1 MLKHFLFILLFS
13 FGMNAFAQELDFKA
27 PDYKQIEKEI
37 QDKKSV
43 FYYPKLMDRLAK
55 NDTLMTQD
63 DFRYLY
69 FGYVFQ
75 PKYNAFWRSPDE
87 IKLREYYNKEKLET
101 ADYNEIIKL
110 ANHTLTDFPF
120 DLKQLNYLAYIYHL
134 KGDDEAAKITSYKF
148 HNIMN
153 AILSSGDG
161 KKCETGFHVLLVE
174 HEYVMLNL
182 FELESKGQSLVG
194 NCDYLSFE
202 KGKYNVDGVYFNIEK
217 MLENEAKGIK

>member
-1 MLKHFLFILLFS
+1 MLKQILLLLLFS
-13 FGMNAFAQELDFKA
+13 FKISAFAQGLDFKA
-27 PDYKQIEKEI
+27 PDYKQIEKDI
-37 QDKKSV
+37 KDKKSA
-43 FYYPKLMDRLAK
+43 FYYPNLMDRLTK

-63 DFRYLY
+63 EFRYLY

-87 IKLREYYNKEKLET
+87 KKLREYYNKEKLES
-101 ADYNEIIKL
+101 ADYDEIIKL
-110 ANHTLTDFPF
+110 ANHTLADFPF
-120 DLKQLNYLAYIYHL
+120 DLQQLNYLAYIYHL
-134 KGDDEAAKITSYKF
+134 KGDDESAKITSYKF

-161 KKCETGFHVLLVE
+161 KKCETGFHVLLVD
-174 HEYVMLNL
+174 HEYVMLHL

-217 MLENEAKGIK
+217 MLENEAKSLK

>member
-134 KGDDEAAKITSYKF
+134 KGDDESAKITSYKF

>member
-1 MLKHFLFILLFS
+1 MLKQILLLLLFS
-13 FGMNAFAQELDFKA
+13 FGTTAFAQELDFKI

-37 QDKKSV
+37 QDKKSA
-43 FYYPKLMDRLAK
+43 FYYPNLMDRLTK
-55 NDTLMTQD
+55 NDTLLTHD
-63 DFRYLY
+63 EFRYLY

-87 IKLREYYNKEKLET
+87 KKLREYYDKETLET
-101 ADYNEIIKL
+101 SDYDEVIKL
-110 ANHTLTDFPF
+110 INHSLTDFPF

-134 KGDDEAAKITSYKF
+134 KGDETNVKITSYKF

-174 HEYVMLNL
+174 HEYSLLNL
-182 FELESKGQSLVG
+182 FELESKSQALVG

-202 KGKYNVDGVYFNIEK
+202 KGKYNVDGIYFNIEK
-217 MLENEAKGIK
+217 MLENETKNFK

>member
-1 MLKHFLFILLFS
+1 MLKQILLLLLFS
-13 FGMNAFAQELDFKA
+13 LGVSAFAQELEFKA

-37 QDKKSV
+37 QDKKSA
-43 FYYPKLMDRLAK
+43 FYYPKLMERLTK
-55 NDTLMTQD
+55 NDTLMTQEE
-63 DFRYLY
+63 FRHLY

-87 IKLREYYNKEKLET
+87 KKLREYYNKEKLET
-101 ADYNEIIKL
+101 ADYDEIIKL
-110 ANHTLTDFPF
+110 ANHTLADFPF
-120 DLKQLNYLAYIYHL
+120 DLQQLNYLAYIYHL
-134 KGDDEAAKITSYKF
+134 KGDDESAKITSYKF

-161 KKCETGFHVLLVE
+161 KKCETGFHVLLVD
-174 HEYVMLNL
+174 HEYVMLHL

-202 KGKYNVDGVYFNIEK
+202 KGKYKVDGIYFNIEK
-217 MLENEAKGIK
+217 MLENEAKSLK

>member
-1 MLKHFLFILLFS
+1 MLKQILLLLLLS
-13 FGMNAFAQELDFKA
+13 FGISVFAQELDFKA
-27 PDYKQIEKEI
+27 PDYKQIEKDI
-37 QDKKSV
+37 KDKKSA
-43 FYYPKLMDRLAK
+43 FYYPNLMDRLAK

-63 DFRYLY
+63 EFRYLY

-87 IKLREYYNKEKLET
+87 KKLREYYNKEKLET
-101 ADYNEIIKL
+101 ADYDEIIKL
-110 ANHTLTDFPF
+110 ANHTLADFPF
-120 DLKQLNYLAYIYHL
+120 DLQQLNYLAYIYHL
-134 KGDDEAAKITSYKF
+134 KGDDESAKITSYKF

-161 KKCETGFHVLLVE
+161 KKCETGFHVLLVD
-174 HEYVMLNL
+174 HEYVMLHL

-217 MLENEAKGIK
+217 MLENEAKSLK

>member
-1 MLKHFLFILLFS
+1 MLKQILLLLLFS
-13 FGMNAFAQELDFKA
+13 FGISAFAQELDFKA
-27 PDYKQIEKEI
+27 PDYKQIEKNI
-37 QDKKSV
+37 TDKKSA
-43 FYYPKLMDRLAK
+43 FYYPNLMDRLTK

-63 DFRYLY
+63 EFRHLY

-87 IKLREYYNKEKLET
+87 KKLREYYNKEKLET
-101 ADYNEIIKL
+101 ADYDEIIKL
-110 ANHTLTDFPF
+110 ANHTLADFPF
-120 DLKQLNYLAYIYHL
+120 DLQQLNYLAYIYHL
-134 KGDDEAAKITSYKF
+134 KGDDESAKITSYKF

-161 KKCETGFHVLLVE
+161 KKCETGFHVLLVD
-174 HEYVMLNL
+174 HEYVMLHL

-217 MLENEAKGIK
+217 MLENEAKSLK

>member
-13 FGMNAFAQELDFKA
+13 FGINAFAQELDFKA

-37 QDKKSV
+37 QDKKSA

-69 FGYVFQ
+69 FGYIFQ

-101 ADYNEIIKL
+101 TDYNEIIKL

-134 KGDDEAAKITSYKF
+134 KGDDQAAKITSYKF

-217 MLENEAKGIK
+217 MLENEAKGLK

>member
-1 MLKHFLFILLFS
+1 
-13 FGMNAFAQELDFKA
+13 MNAFAQELDFKA

-134 KGDDEAAKITSYKF
+134 KGDDESAKITSYKF

>member
-1 MLKHFLFILLFS
+1 MLKQILLILLFS
-13 FGMNAFAQELDFKA
+13 FGFNSYAQGLEFKA
-27 PDYKQIEKEI
+27 PDYNQIEKEI
-37 QDKKSV
+37 KDKKSA
-43 FYYPKLMDRLAK
+43 FYYPNLMERLTK

-87 IKLREYYNKEKLET
+87 KKLREYYSKEKLET
-101 ADYNEIIKL
+101 ADYDEIIKL
-110 ANHTLTDFPF
+110 ANHTLADFPF
-120 DLKQLNYLAYIYHL
+120 DLQQLNYLAYIYHL
-134 KGDDEAAKITSYKF
+134 KGDDESAKITSYKF

-161 KKCETGFHVLLVE
+161 KKCETGFHVLLVD
-174 HEYVMLNL
+174 HEYVMLHL
-182 FELESKGQSLVG
+182 FELESKGQSLIG

-217 MLENEAKGIK
+217 MLENEAKSLK

>member
-1 MLKHFLFILLFS
+1 MLKHFLFILLFN
-13 FGMNAFAQELDFKA
+13 FGINAFAQELDFKA

-37 QDKKSV
+37 QDKKSA

-217 MLENEAKGIK
+217 MLENEAKGFK

>member
-13 FGMNAFAQELDFKA
+13 FGINAFAQELDFKA

-37 QDKKSV
+37 QDKKSA
-43 FYYPKLMDRLAK
+43 FYYPKLIDRLAK